1 MSGTLNRNTQLLT
14 VSRAG
19 TTGVLGPIGVLNR
32 STEGLSRVFYA
43 ASGPGR
49 TMQPF
54 TRSFYAVVD
63 PARTLEPFTRSFAGV
78 MGGTVLGF
86 DRQLKWFN
94 RVLTAQPPPGDLAR
108 QMRFFTREGEG
119 LTGAVG
125 DLTRETALLLRVFDG
140 YSPAVGQTARVLQFF
155 QRVMSGSTAVTGPVV
170 FSMNIGRQAL
180 TTYENYAFNSFAK
193 YNGKF
198 LGASDAGV
206 FILTGADDDGTAIN
220 AVFRTGMTDFDTSY
234 QKRASRLYLGYRADG
249 DVTTRVITD
258 ETDVHGY
265 LLHATSNAGLH
276 GAHVPVGKGIKARY
290 WQFELQNVAGSDFEL
305 DSLEVKPIVLRRR
318 IGDMDA

>member
-32 STEGLSRVFYA
+32 STEGLSRMFYA

-54 TRSFYAVVD
+54 TRSF
-63 PARTLEPFTRSFAGV
+63 EGV
-78 MGGTVLGF
+78 TGSAVLGF
-86 DRQLKWFN
+86 DRQLEQFN

-140 YSPAVGQTARVLQFF
+140 YSPAIGQTARVLQFF
-155 QRVMSGSTAVTGPVV
+155 QHVMLGSTAVTGPVV

-220 AVFRTGMTDFDTSY
+220 AVLRTGMTDFDTSY

-290 WQFELQNVAGSDFEL
+290 WQFELQNVAGADFEL